1 MGTNYYF
8 MSRNKELMQTCFAEK
23 SEWGVLGEEY
33 TIVDEPYLGYRC
45 HLNKL
50 SCGWRP
56 LFQKHSAFDSFRKLE
71 AFYREHQADL
81 EIYDEYRRQY
91 SWEEYFETV
100 YAHSRCHP
108 EPMKWVYEVTSM
120 SPDKKPHLRTVGC
133 SEEEAELHSP
143 FNHLEYEK
151 TLQKARQKFGVYE
164 RSYGDM
170 KYWNDPDYLFD
181 WTEGEF
187 M

>member
-8 MSRNKELMQTCFAEK
+8 MSRNKELMQTHFAEK
-23 SEWGVLGEEY
+23 TEWGVLGEEY
-33 TIVDEPYLGYRC
+33 IIVDEPYLGYRC

-56 LFQKHSAFDSFRKLE
+56 LFQKHRAFNSFRKLA

-91 SWEEYFETV
+91 TWEEYYETV
-100 YAHSRCHP
+100 YTHSRYHP
-108 EPMKWVYEVTSM
+108 EPVKWVCEVNPLS
-120 SPDKKPHLRTVGC
+120 SNKEPHLRTVGC
-133 SEEEAELHSP
+133 SEEEAELYSP
-143 FNHLEYEK
+143 FNHIEYKE
-151 TLQKARQKFGVYE
+151 TLQKFGVYE
-164 RSYGDM
+164 RVYGES